1 VTDDLI
7 AAVITSVATAASTTG
22 VAIAALLLNNEG
34 FNLIEKRLD
43 SIEHKLELIEGDI
56 EQIVQLRARRR

>member
-1 VTDDLI
+1 MTDDLI